1 LQRAVKVCGSNVRR
15 WGAGVAGLVLLLVAG
30 AAWAAPASEAKATLT
45 PERVLGSLNQALA

>member
-1 LQRAVKVCGSNVRR
+1 VKVCGSNVRR